1 MRARSLE
8 QVKVTFRN
16 ENDDGLLEDMESI
29 PSCILF
35 VNGSPDNDISVT
47 VEYISTGTYRA
58 TWVMGEYKLNDIW
71 ELVVTGVYN
80 GISYSRVIKE
90 GYIDEP
96 VFPIISTRFIS
107 IQAEKDTTPEI
118 DWFVGTYDLD
128 PRVLRIIVG
137 SGSFNQN
144 PVLGDTFYTF
154 ENSDIFRNNNLIRIT
169 IPLII
174 SSQRRI
180 YPFSLRD
187 ITTGNS
193 ELQSGIIRI
202 YELSY
207 GEGQNE
213 VYPC

>member
-1 MRARSLE
+1 M
-8 QVKVTFRN
+8 
-16 ENDDGLLEDMESI
+16 D
-29 PSCILF
+29 
-35 VNGSPDNDISVT
+35 GSPDNNVSVT
-47 VEYISTGTYRA
+47 VENISTGTYRA
-58 TWVMGEYKLNDIW
+58 TWTMGEFNINDIW
-71 ELVVTGVYN
+71 ELVVTGVYD
-80 GISYSRVIKE
+80 GTPYSRIIKE

-96 VFPIISTRFIS
+96 VVSVISTRFMS
-107 IQAEKDTTPEI
+107 LQAEKETTPEI

-174 SSQRRI
+174 SSQREV

-202 YELSY
+202 Y
-207 GEGQNE
+207 
-213 VYPC
+213 